1 LRSQKNTPLNL
12 ISSHSQT
19 NQQLVALSSLPLKHV
34 NFRVDLNDL
43 NNINVKSELKLI
55 NSLLNSN
62 TNVNGMIK
70 RCNSLVN
77 HLCGDDLNKLKR
89 PGLEHHHFNS
99 KIGRRYSLNLG
110 KFKRPEPVISI
121 YEPSLTLD
129 PIEI

>member
-1 LRSQKNTPLNL
+1 MRSQKHTPLNI
-12 ISSHSQT
+12 ISSKT
-19 NQQLVALSSLPLKHV
+19 NDNQQFKPV

-62 TNVNGMIK
+62 VMIK
-70 RCNSLVN
+70 RSNSLVN
-77 HLCGDDLNKLKR
+77 HLGGDDLNRLKR

-99 KIGRRYSLNLG
+99 KIGRRYSFNLG
-110 KFKRPEPVISI
+110 RFKRPEPVISI

>member
-1 LRSQKNTPLNL
+1 LRSQKHTPLNI
-12 ISSHSQT
+12 ISSKT
-19 NQQLVALSSLPLKHV
+19 NDNQQFKPV

-62 TNVNGMIK
+62 VMIK
-70 RCNSLVN
+70 RSNSLVN
-77 HLCGDDLNKLKR
+77 HLGGDDLNRLKR

-99 KIGRRYSLNLG
+99 KIGRRYSFNLG
-110 KFKRPEPVISI
+110 RFKRPEPVSSI

-129 PIEI
+129 PSEI

>member
-1 LRSQKNTPLNL
+1 MLASEELLRSQNI
-12 ISSHSQT
+12 ISSKT
-19 NQQLVALSSLPLKHV
+19 NDNQQFVPSSSPLKPV
-34 NFRVDLNDL
+34 IFRVDLNDL

-62 TNVNGMIK
+62 VMIK
-70 RCNSLVN
+70 RSNSLGG
-77 HLCGDDLNKLKR
+77 GDDGLNKLKR

-99 KIGRRYSLNLG
+99 KIGRRYSFNLG